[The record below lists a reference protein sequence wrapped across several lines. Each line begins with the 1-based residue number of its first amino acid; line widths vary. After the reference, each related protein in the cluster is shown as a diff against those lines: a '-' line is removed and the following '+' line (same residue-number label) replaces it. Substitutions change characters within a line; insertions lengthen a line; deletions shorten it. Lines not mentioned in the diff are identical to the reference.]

1 MPSLAEDY
9 RVKASECAELATKT
23 KDPRSKR
30 VLEQTA
36 EAWSALADGVES
48 TNRRE
53 VGATERTGGRRSKP
67 AVLGLSV
74 AGLQLGRFRCSL
86 PNTSPWT
93 CSRSRLL
100 WMCPHWAVLLVVG
113 TPAICQRGGVSIW
126 WGHHRIWD
134 VAATPAQGHQ
144 ENRCPPR
151 ASPERPRA
159 WTGLRP
165 SRGQSGGHTRW
176 RR

>member
-1 MPSLAEDY
+1 
-9 RVKASECAELATKT
+9 
-23 KDPRSKR
+23 
-30 VLEQTA
+30 
-36 EAWSALADGVES
+36 
-48 TNRRE
+48 
-53 VGATERTGGRRSKP
+53 P

-113 TPAICQRGGVSIW
+113 TPAICQRGGFSIW
-126 WGHHRIWD
+126 WGHHRIRD

-144 ENRCPPR
+144 EIDARRLERRLNGRERGRVCGR
-151 ASPERPRA
+151 AAGSLEAIHGGVADDRTPGELLARPTEQA
-159 WTGLRP
+159 
-165 SRGQSGGHTRW
+165 
-176 RR
+176 

>member
-1 MPSLAEDY
+1 VRP
-9 RVKASECAELATKT
+9 
-23 KDPRSKR
+23 
-30 VLEQTA
+30 
-36 EAWSALADGVES
+36 
-48 TNRRE
+48 
-53 VGATERTGGRRSKP
+53 RTGGRRSKP

-144 ENRCPPR
+144 EIDARR
-151 ASPERPRA
+151 FDASPERPRA

-165 SRGQSGGHTRW
+165 SRGQSWRPYTVASLTTARRASSCRVQQSKPRAAGICAPEIMIEPSAPVGSMSLRNRDRW
-176 RR
+176 K